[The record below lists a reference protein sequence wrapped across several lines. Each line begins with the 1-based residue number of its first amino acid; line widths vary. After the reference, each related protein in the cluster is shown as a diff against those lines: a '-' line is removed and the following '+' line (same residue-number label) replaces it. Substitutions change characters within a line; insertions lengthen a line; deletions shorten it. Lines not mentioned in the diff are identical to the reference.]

1 MSADPQTASIPPTP
15 ARLPQLS
22 EALRKANPEQ
32 RAVIEAPLS
41 EHSAVLAGAGTGK
54 TSTLTLRIAH
64 LLESGIRAEQIL
76 ALTFTRKAADE
87 MRERLVA
94 LVGKKA
100 LKLPIHT
107 FHGWGLRL
115 LQEYGEPLGITR
127 RWHCLDSD
135 DMEAIVRR
143 RLKQSAGWDP
153 KNSELTPAKVLD
165 EMLTYKLRLHRGG
178 LLLEGGN
185 PPEALPLSG
194 YQPWV
199 SPTAEQSFIGGIHR
213 GYEQEKAESSLLD
226 FVDLLVLPRRI
237 FQAYPEALAAFRERT
252 SHLLVD
258 EFQDTD
264 TDQYALLAL
273 LHQNGSGAR
282 TLVVG
287 DDDQSLYG
295 WRGALPGIFR
305 RFVTET
311 GASRYRLEENY
322 RCQPWILECA
332 NSVIKN
338 NSDRFEKTLRPN
350 RGAPEHLTIERYT
363 HPQEEAGRLLKAI
376 QGYLRAGI
384 EPSDIAV
391 LYRVNR
397 FSAEVEKSLLSHGIP
412 YRVYGGTDFFKRE
425 EIRNAMAYL
434 RLALNIDDNVAFRR
448 IIDTPRRRIG
458 PKTLEEH
465 AEFARDWGWSLGK
478 AASGS
483 RNSAMQEFGNLLT
496 RLQGFST
503 LRVPDAIAGILQESG
518 LLAWYRTQQ
527 KDREKG
533 EKQAERLDLLV
544 SRARYW
550 AADRTEGPGT
560 LSDFLL
566 EATLESDAM
575 AEDGT
580 AVRLMT
586 IHQAKG
592 LEFAVVFVVGLEDG
606 DFPSSRSDLE
616 EERRLFYVALTRGRD
631 KVHLSYVRHRRN
643 ASFEPQIQRPSPF
656 LEELPARYIRRKTAP
671 AITTH
676 ALL

>member
-1 MSADPQTASIPPTP
+1 MTSARAHRPHPEKTPP
-15 ARLPQLS
+15 RLPTLS
-22 EALRKANPEQ
+22 EALQKANPEQ
-32 RAVIEAPLS
+32 RAVIEAPLT

-94 LVGKKA
+94 LVGRKA

-115 LQEYGEPLGITR
+115 LQEYGEAIGVTG
-127 RWHCLDSD
+127 RWQCLDSD

-143 RLKQSAGWDP
+143 QLKRDPAWDP
-153 KNSELTPAKVLD
+153 KDSLLTPAKVLN
-165 EMLTYKLRLHRGG
+165 ELLTQKTRLHRLALNDPTGA
-178 LLLEGGN
+178 
-185 PPEALPLSG
+185 PVEALPLPG
-194 YQPWV
+194 YRPWV
-199 SPTAEQSFIGGIHR
+199 STDTGFLAGIQR

-237 FQAYPEALAAFRERT
+237 FQENPQALAAFRRRT
-252 SHLLVD
+252 THLLVD

-264 TDQYALLAL
+264 TDQYELLAL
-273 LHQNGSGAR
+273 LHQNGAGTR

-311 GASRYRLEENY
+311 GASLYRLEENY

-332 NSVIKN
+332 NTVIEN
-338 NSDRFEKTLRPN
+338 NTDRFEKRLRPN
-350 RGAPEHLTIERYT
+350 RGVPEYLTLEGYANPR
-363 HPQEEAGRLLKAI
+363 EEAAHLVKAI
-376 QGYLRAGI
+376 RGYLRAGMG
-384 EPSDIAV
+384 PADIAI
-391 LYRVNR
+391 LYRINR
-397 FSAEVEKSLLSHGIP
+397 FSAEVEKSLLSQGIP
-412 YRVYGGTDFFKRE
+412 YRVYGGTDFFQRE
-425 EIRNAMAYL
+425 EIRNALAYL
-434 RLALNIDDNVAFRR
+434 RLALNPDDNVAFRR
-448 IIDTPRRRIG
+448 IVDTPRRRIG
-458 PKTLEEH
+458 AKTLEEH

-478 AASGS
+478 AARSS
-483 RNSAMQEFGNLLT
+483 TQPAIRAFGEVLA
-496 RLQGFST
+496 RLQTWVSAP
-503 LRVPDAIAGILQESG
+503 VPEAIAGILQDSG
-518 LLAWYRTQQ
+518 LLTWYRDQQ

-544 SRARYW
+544 ARARYW
-550 AADRTEGPGT
+550 AADREAGPGT

-575 AEDGT
+575 SADGQ

-606 DFPSSRSDLE
+606 DFPSARSDLE

-643 ASFEPQIQRPSPF
+643 ANFEPQIQRPSPF
-656 LEELPARYIRRKTAP
+656 LNELPKDKLQRKNAQRVSIP
-671 AITTH
+671 E
-676 ALL
+676 LL